1 MSATKSLLMIS
12 PMSAPWRLMP
22 TASGRREPL
31 KRPWLL
37 FLSTTR
43 HRGLHRLWTL
53 VLGLRPELPP
63 RPPPVRPGSL
73 AASAAPSVSTIGS
86 GVWLPATVGI
96 PVPGKVGGW
105 ETCRPPVGYRAAVRR
120 RRPYPSSGLYL
131 WSPVPGGYWFIPQCL
146 PSSVL
151 SPALR
156 PSAHHCRRYS
166 CVSLGSPQLYF
177 ILCLPQIYL
186 SFYPRS
192 SVLSYPR

>member
-1 MSATKSLLMIS
+1 MFAAKSLLMIS
-12 PMSAPWRLMP
+12 PMSAPWRLIP

-31 KRPWLL
+31 KRQWPL

-43 HRGLHRLWTL
+43 RRGLHRIWTL
-53 VLGLRPELPP
+53 VLGLGPELPHP
-63 RPPPVRPGSL
+63 PPPVRPGSP

-96 PVPGKVGGW
+96 PVPGKAGGR

-146 PSSVL
+146 PSPVL
-151 SPALR
+151 STALR
-156 PSAHHCRRYS
+156 PSAHHRRRYS
-166 CVSLGSPQLYF
+166 CAGLGSPQLYS